1 MSAASSLMP
10 HAVCWRAD
18 QHLIWTM
25 VISNAITF
33 LSYTTICLTLF
44 TLARRTRGV
53 VIARDWIYFL
63 TGFALFIVACGST
76 HLMEVVTTWSPV
88 FWVDAWTNILTAVLS
103 AYVALQ
109 LIRRLKTISFG
120 INDYAERLARSEDE
134 KAHLQESLLAAQKLE
149 DWSRMSAVVTHEISN
164 PLEAIQNILYLI
176 RQSEVATPELVRL
189 TRMASEEADRV
200 LAISRSTLA
209 FFRQSNTPERV
220 DLRAAAESV
229 RFLLDPVLR
238 RREVT
243 FNVRVSGDVVIE
255 ALSGEVRQVLLNLVR
270 NAAEASPRGGS
281 SVTLTLAGQADHV
294 DITVTDEGSGIP
306 PEVLPNIFQF
316 GQTTKGAQGNGMG
329 LWTVKHIVDK
339 HAGKINVHSE
349 PGHGATFTISWPR
362 YVHASTPH
370 QRFTKRLRTATA

>member
-1 MSAASSLMP
+1 
-10 HAVCWRAD
+10 
-18 QHLIWTM
+18 M

-33 LSYTTICLTLF
+33 LSYTTICITL
-44 TLARRTRGV
+44 LALSRRTRV
-53 VIARDWIYFL
+53 IIARDWVFFL

-76 HLMEVVTTWSPV
+76 HLMEVVTTWTPA
-88 FWVDAWTNILTAVLS
+88 FWVDAWTNILTAALS

-109 LIRRLKTISFG
+109 LIRRLKTISNG
-120 INDYAERLARSEDE
+120 INDYAERLTRTEDE
-134 KAHLQESLLAAQKLE
+134 KAQMQESLMAAQKLE

-164 PLEAIQNILYLI
+164 PLESIQNILYLI
-176 RQSEVATPELVRL
+176 RQSESATPELVRL

-209 FFRQSNTPERV
+209 FFRQTNSPESV

-229 RFLLDPVLR
+229 RFLLDPVFR

-270 NAAEASPRGGS
+270 NACEASPRGGS
-281 SVTLTLAGQADHV
+281 NVTLTLAGLADHV
-294 DITVTDEGSGIP
+294 QIAVTDEGTGIP
-306 PEVLPNIFQF
+306 PEVLPTIFQF
-316 GQTTKGAQGNGMG
+316 GQTTKGSQGNGMG

-339 HAGKINVHSE
+339 HGGKIHVRSE
-349 PGHGATFTISWPR
+349 PNKGATFTIEWPR
-362 YVHASTPH
+362 YVNASTPH
-370 QRFTKRLRTATA
+370 ARFTKRLRTVPA

>member
-1 MSAASSLMP
+1 MSASSLMP

-25 VISNAITF
+25 VISNAVTF
-33 LSYTTICLTLF
+33 LSYTTICLTL
-44 TLARRTRGV
+44 LVLVRRTRGV
-53 VIARDWIYFL
+53 VIARDWVYFL

-76 HLMEVVTTWSPV
+76 HLLEVVTTWSPI
-88 FWVDAWTNILTAVLS
+88 FWVDAWTNILTAALS

-109 LIRRLKTISFG
+109 LIRRLKALSFG
-120 INDYAERLARSEDE
+120 INDYAERLARTEDE
-134 KAHLQESLLAAQKLE
+134 KAHLQESLIAAQKLE

-176 RQSEVATPELVRL
+176 RQSEGATPELVRL

-209 FFRQSNTPERV
+209 FFRQTSTPERV

-243 FNVRVSGDVVIE
+243 LNVRISGDVIIE

-270 NAAEASPRGGS
+270 NACEASPRGGS

-294 DITVTDEGSGIP
+294 DITVTDEGSGIA
-306 PEVLPNIFQF
+306 PEILPTIFQF

-339 HAGKINVHSE
+339 HGGKIHVQSE
-349 PGHGATFTISWPR
+349 PNKGATFTIEWPR
-362 YVHASTPH
+362 FVNASTPH
-370 QRFTKRLRTATA
+370 ARFTKRLRTVSA

>member
-1 MSAASSLMP
+1 MSASPLMP

-25 VISNAITF
+25 VISNAVTF
-33 LSYTTICLTLF
+33 LSYTTICLTLLS
-44 TLARRTRGV
+44 LARRTRI
-53 VIARDWIYFL
+53 VIARDWVYFL

-76 HLMEVVTTWSPV
+76 HLLEVVTTWSPI
-88 FWVDAWTNILTAVLS
+88 FWVDAWTNILTAALS

-109 LIRRLKTISFG
+109 LIRRLKAISFG
-120 INDYAERLARSEDE
+120 INDYAERLARTEDE
-134 KAHLQESLLAAQKLE
+134 KAQMQETLLAAQKLE
-149 DWSRMSAVVTHEISN
+149 DWSRMSAVVTHEIGN

-176 RQSEVATPELVRL
+176 RQSDVSTPEIVRL

-209 FFRQSNTPERV
+209 FFRQTSAPERV

-243 FNVRVSGDVVIE
+243 FNVRISGDVLIE

-270 NAAEASPRGGS
+270 NACEASPRGGS
-281 SVTLTLAGQADHV
+281 NVTLTLAGLADHV
-294 DITVTDEGSGIP
+294 DITVTDEGTGIP
-306 PEVLPNIFQF
+306 PEVLPTIFQF
-316 GQTTKGAQGNGMG
+316 GQTTKGSQGNGMG

-339 HAGKINVHSE
+339 HGGKIHVQSE
-349 PGHGATFTISWPR
+349 PGKGATFTIEWPR
-362 YVHASTPH
+362 YVNASTPH
-370 QRFTKRLRTATA
+370 SRFTKRLRAVSA